1 MKKTLTLLSIASVLL
16 LGACKKDKTTEP
28 ETNTHNDPTEIALNG
43 SLTIITQKY
52 IDGIVP
58 DMTYATAFFYDNPQS
73 TSYIRV
79 DSVIVNN
86 VGLQYSLAGIYQAPF
101 NKITDVTKANW
112 EVRGGNGI
120 PSFTYSNKTGM
131 PVYSGSASIPST
143 ISSAKDYTLTLT
155 GLSNTDFFIVT
166 IRDGIGGSVQ
176 KTQLDGKTNKSVT
189 FTAAELQS
197 LDPDIAMQITLMNN
211 HMEIVGAKQFSI
223 QNQAN
228 FAKEITITP

>member
-1 MKKTLTLLSIASVLL
+1 MKKTLTLLSIATVLL
-16 LGACKKDKTTEP
+16 LGACKKDKTTDP
-28 ETNTHNDPTEIALNG
+28 ETNTPTDPTEEALNG

-52 IDGIVP
+52 IDGIAP
-58 DMTYATAFFYDNPQS
+58 DMTYATAFFYDNPHAA
-73 TSYIRV
+73 SYLKV

-86 VGLQYSLAGIYQAPF
+86 IGLQYNLAGIYQAPN

-112 EVRGGNGI
+112 DVRGGNGI

-131 PVYSGSASIPST
+131 PVYSGSASVPST
-143 ISSAKDYTLTLT
+143 ISKSKDYTLTLT

-166 IRDGIGGSVQ
+166 IRDGLGGSVQ
-176 KTQLDGKTNKSVT
+176 KTEVDAKTNKSVT

-197 LDPDIAMQITLMNN
+197 LDSDIAMQITLMNN
-211 HMEIVGAKQFSI
+211 HLEPVGAKQFSI

-228 FAKEITITP
+228 FAKEITITN